1 MNLREGEGELPEPPV
16 PEDCK
21 YAYYAVLFQ
30 NPEDGEWDL
39 FALIRGYPGLEE
51 TYAMAVSLA
60 RKVQEALKEIDED
73 LRAELQVIPVGG
85 KSGIP
90 EEKTADLLEAVD
102 KMLKEASSLGSL
114 PCAEDPNP
122 SSEHE

>member
-1 MNLREGEGELPEPPV
+1 MSSKGGGDELPEPPV

-21 YAYYAVLFQ
+21 YVYYAVLFQ
-30 NPEDGEWDL
+30 NPEDGKWDL

-51 TYAMAVSLA
+51 TYAMAVGLA
-60 RKVQEALKEIDED
+60 RKVQEALKEIDES
-73 LRAELQVIPVGG
+73 LKAELQVIPVGG

-102 KMLKEASSLGSL
+102 KMLEEASSSGSL
-114 PCAEDPNP
+114 PCAEGPDP